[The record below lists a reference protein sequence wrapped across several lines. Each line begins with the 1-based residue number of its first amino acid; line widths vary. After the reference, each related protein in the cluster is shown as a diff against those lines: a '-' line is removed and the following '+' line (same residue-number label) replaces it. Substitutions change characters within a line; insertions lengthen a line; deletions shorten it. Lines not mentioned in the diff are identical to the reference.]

1 MGALRVAFERRE
13 APNSR
18 IEFVEALRCRQI
30 MHIVENLDA
39 FNFDLAETLI
49 HRIHAGVVGG
59 CAVVS
64 GAGGGI
70 DRHRGQAVAKRVHS
84 GTRLAFLT
92 AGTAAFRAVAL
103 VRGRRTAG

>member
-18 IEFVEALRCRQI
+18 MEFVEVLRCRQI

-49 HRIHAGVVGG
+49 HSIHARVVGG
-59 CAVVS
+59 CVVVS

-70 DRHRGQAVAKRVHS
+70 DRHGRQVPRWGNASWKAS
-84 GTRLAFLT
+84 TST
-92 AGTAAFRAVAL
+92 ALG
-103 VRGRRTAG
+103 G